1 MNKIFPRNRVVFS
14 RDNFLK
20 IRECYKK
27 GQTIEGPDISVFEK
41 MFASY
46 IGTKYAVSFSSARSG
61 LLTFLDALSFQPGDE
76 IIFPAYTFHVIPAIV
91 KSLGLKPVF
100 VDVRNDTYTINTS
113 LIKSSITKKTKAI
126 FATHIL
132 GHPCDM
138 DDIMALSRE
147 YDLKVIEDC
156 AHACGAEYK
165 GQKVGSFGIA
175 GIFSFGMGKLMN
187 CFGGGIVT
195 CQDDTLRDQILRKR
209 SSYENF
215 SKIQLFKHM
224 VKFFVFCFLTNP
236 KVFAVTGYAA
246 MRIAQV
252 FHNDIFDRIPDE
264 SVELWHQF
272 PKTFFRKFTNIQAA
286 IGIQQLEF
294 LNENINKI
302 IRNAAVYSRELADS
316 GLDLPFVSPEAKHVY
331 LYFRIRS
338 QQREELKQKLLKH
351 GVDVKKDD
359 IAVCPE
365 LEIFPESGRDYPA
378 AKEVSGTSLELP
390 CYYSLSEG
398 DIYQITG
405 KIKKIL
411 EHFI

>member
-175 GIFSFGMGKLMN
+175 GIFSFG
-187 CFGGGIVT
+187 
-195 CQDDTLRDQILRKR
+195 
-209 SSYENF
+209 
-215 SKIQLFKHM
+215 
-224 VKFFVFCFLTNP
+224 
-236 KVFAVTGYAA
+236 
-246 MRIAQV
+246 
-252 FHNDIFDRIPDE
+252 
-264 SVELWHQF
+264 
-272 PKTFFRKFTNIQAA
+272 
-286 IGIQQLEF
+286 
-294 LNENINKI
+294 
-302 IRNAAVYSRELADS
+302 
-316 GLDLPFVSPEAKHVY
+316 
-331 LYFRIRS
+331 
-338 QQREELKQKLLKH
+338 
-351 GVDVKKDD
+351 
-359 IAVCPE
+359 
-365 LEIFPESGRDYPA
+365 
-378 AKEVSGTSLELP
+378 
-390 CYYSLSEG
+390 
-398 DIYQITG
+398 
-405 KIKKIL
+405 
-411 EHFI
+411 

>member
-1 MNKIFPRNRVVFS
+1 MSKVFPRNRVVFS

-27 GQTIEGPDISVFEK
+27 GEIIEGSDISIFEK

-61 LLTFLDALSFQPGDE
+61 LVTILDALSFQPGDE
-76 IIFPAYTFHVIPAIV
+76 VIFPAYTFHVIPAIV

-113 LIKSSITKKTKAI
+113 LIKNSITKKTKAI

-138 DDIMALSRE
+138 NDIMALSQE
-147 YDLKVIEDC
+147 HDLKIIEDC

-175 GIFSFGMGKLMN
+175 SIFSFGMGKLMN
-187 CFGGGIVT
+187 CFGGGMVV
-195 CQDDTLRDQILRKR
+195 CQDDTLRDQILQKR
-209 SSYENF
+209 SFYENF
-215 SKIQLFKHM
+215 SKIQVFKHM
-224 VKFFVFCFLTNP
+224 AKFFVFGFLTNP
-236 KVFAVTGYAA
+236 KVFAATGYVA

-252 FHNDIFDRIPDE
+252 FHNDMFDRFPDE
-264 SVELWHQF
+264 PIELWHQF
-272 PKTFFRKFTNIQAA
+272 PKPFFRKFTNIQAA
-286 IGIQQLEF
+286 IGIQQLES
-294 LNENINKI
+294 LDKNINKI
-302 IRNAAVYSRELADS
+302 IRNAEIYSRELAGS
-316 GLDLPFVSPEAKHVY
+316 GLDLPFISPEVKHVY
-331 LYFRIRS
+331 LYFRIRL

-359 IAVCPE
+359 IAICPE
-365 LEIFPESGRDYPA
+365 LEIFPESGTDYPV
-378 AKEVSGTSLELP
+378 AKEISMTSLELP
-390 CYYSLSEG
+390 CYYSLSEE
-398 DIYQITG
+398 DVCQIAG
-405 KIKKIL
+405 KLKKVL
-411 EHFI
+411 SRL